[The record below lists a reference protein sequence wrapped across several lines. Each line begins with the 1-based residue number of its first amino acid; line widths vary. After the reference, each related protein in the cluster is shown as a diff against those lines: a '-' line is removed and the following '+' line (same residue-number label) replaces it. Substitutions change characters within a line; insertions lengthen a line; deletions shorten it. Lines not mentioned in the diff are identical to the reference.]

1 MDLNTVAVLTRLRLF
16 SCTCAAFT
24 TAHALFNANSWPT
37 FFQNKSHRVTHCHK
51 RMQDLFRFFPS
62 FCFMFIFLLTYI
74 FM

>member
-37 FFQNKSHRVTHCHK
+37 FFQNKSH
-51 RMQDLFRFFPS
+51 
-62 FCFMFIFLLTYI
+62 
-74 FM
+74 